1 MGGLVSTFHRTY
13 AHLTLA
19 LEVTSHS
26 PSEFDKSAHNLLIK
40 NNLKDIGQK
49 LTNAEFHGFCGQ
61 NREIL
66 NLSSELST
74 VFVDNQGVGTKSL
87 I

>member
-1 MGGLVSTFHRTY
+1 LNLHAFFVTY
-13 AHLTLA
+13 AHLTLV
-19 LEVTSHS
+19 LEVTSHF
-26 PSEFDKSAHNLLIK
+26 PSEFDKSVYNLLIK
-40 NNLKDIGQK
+40 NNLKEIGQK
-49 LTNAEFHGFCGQ
+49 LTNADFPGFCGQ

-74 VFVDNQGVGTKSL
+74 VFVDNHEGRIKSL

>member
-1 MGGLVSTFHRTY
+1 MGGPFLTFHRTY
-13 AHLTLA
+13 AHLTLGF
-19 LEVTSHS
+19 EVTSHF
-26 PSEFDKSAHNLLIK
+26 PSEFDKSVFNLLIK
-40 NNLKDIGQK
+40 KNLKAIGQK
-49 LTNAEFHGFCGQ
+49 LINGDFHGFCGQ

-74 VFVDNQGVGTKSL
+74 VFVDNQRARTKSL

>member
-1 MGGLVSTFHRTY
+1 MGGLLSTFHRTY

-26 PSEFDKSAHNLLIK
+26 PSEFDKSVYNLLIK
-40 NNLKDIGQK
+40 NNLKEIGQK
-49 LTNAEFHGFCGQ
+49 LTNADFPGFCGQ

-74 VFVDNQGVGTKSL
+74 VFVDNQRAGTKSL